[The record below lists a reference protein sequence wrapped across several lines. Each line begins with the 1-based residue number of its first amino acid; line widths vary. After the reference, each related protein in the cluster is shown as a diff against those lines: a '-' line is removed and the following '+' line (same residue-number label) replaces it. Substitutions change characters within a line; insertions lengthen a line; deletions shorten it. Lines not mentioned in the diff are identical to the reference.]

1 MYIDIVNGRI
11 GGYLPYTSVQPSE
24 EQRQDYMNDRRLN
37 HLCPQTYNRGFMYF
51 SCIII
56 NYKSINIY
64 TPYNY
69 LAETLF
75 CQSPTNSFSIQSP
88 RCNCI

>member
-1 MYIDIVNGRI
+1 MYVHMYVYVCMCMYVCIYMYIDIVNGRI

-64 TPYNY
+64 TP
-69 LAETLF
+69 L
-75 CQSPTNSFSIQSP
+75 
-88 RCNCI
+88 